1 MEQVQ
6 NWNLIMNDIK
16 ELQETITNLEKEKDI
31 LQEEIAKDMV
41 KNSDLIIQNQ
51 NLQQENDK
59 LKEENEKLKQEIQS
73 TEKVVLEIADK
84 LYKQEFNVENIVE
97 VVDDE

>member
-1 MEQVQ
+1 
-6 NWNLIMNDIK
+6 MNNIK
-16 ELQETITNLEKEKDI
+16 ELQETITSLEKEKDI

-59 LKEENEKLKQEIQS
+59 LKEENKKLKQEIQS

-97 VVDDE
+97 VVDNE

>member
-1 MEQVQ
+1 
-6 NWNLIMNDIK
+6 MNDIK

-84 LYKQEFNVENIVE
+84 LYKQEFNVEDIVE
-97 VVDDE
+97 VVDNE

>member
-1 MEQVQ
+1 
-6 NWNLIMNDIK
+6 MNDIK

-84 LYKQEFNVENIVE
+84 LYKQEFTVENIVE
-97 VVDDE
+97 VVDNE

>member
-1 MEQVQ
+1 
-6 NWNLIMNDIK
+6 MNDIK

-41 KNSDLIIQNQ
+41 KNPDLIIQNQ

-97 VVDDE
+97 VVDNE

>member
-1 MEQVQ
+1 
-6 NWNLIMNDIK
+6 MNDIK

-41 KNSDLIIQNQ
+41 KSSDLIIQNQ

-97 VVDDE
+97 VVDNE

>member
-1 MEQVQ
+1 
-6 NWNLIMNDIK
+6 MNDIK

-97 VVDDE
+97 VMDNE

>member
-1 MEQVQ
+1 
-6 NWNLIMNDIK
+6 MNDIK

-73 TEKVVLEIADK
+73 TEKVVLEITDK

-97 VVDDE
+97 VVDNK

>member
-1 MEQVQ
+1 
-6 NWNLIMNDIK
+6 MNDIK
-16 ELQETITNLEKEKDI
+16 ELQETITNLEKEKNI

-97 VVDDE
+97 VVDNE

>member
-1 MEQVQ
+1 
-6 NWNLIMNDIK
+6 MNDIK
-16 ELQETITNLEKEKDI
+16 ELQETIINLEKEKDI

-97 VVDDE
+97 VVDNE

>member
-1 MEQVQ
+1 
-6 NWNLIMNDIK
+6 MNDIK

-84 LYKQEFNVENIVE
+84 LYKQEFNVENIIE

>member
-1 MEQVQ
+1 
-6 NWNLIMNDIK
+6 MNDIK

-31 LQEEIAKDMV
+31 LQEEIANDMV

-97 VVDDE
+97 VVDNE

>member
-1 MEQVQ
+1 
-6 NWNLIMNDIK
+6 MNDIK
-16 ELQETITNLEKEKDI
+16 ELQETITNREKEKDI

-97 VVDDE
+97 VVDNE

>member
-1 MEQVQ
+1 
-6 NWNLIMNDIK
+6 MNDIK

-51 NLQQENDK
+51 NL
-59 LKEENEKLKQEIQS
+59 
-73 TEKVVLEIADK
+73 
-84 LYKQEFNVENIVE
+84 
-97 VVDDE
+97 

>member
-1 MEQVQ
+1 
-6 NWNLIMNDIK
+6 MNDIK

-73 TEKVVLEIADK
+73 TEKVVLEITDK

-97 VVDDE
+97 VVDNE

>member
-1 MEQVQ
+1 
-6 NWNLIMNDIK
+6 MNDIK

-59 LKEENEKLKQEIQS
+59 LKEENEKLKQEIQG

-97 VVDDE
+97 VVDNE

>member
-1 MEQVQ
+1 
-6 NWNLIMNDIK
+6 MNDIK
-16 ELQETITNLEKEKDI
+16 ELQETIINLEKEKDI

-41 KNSDLIIQNQ
+41 KSSDLIIQNQ

>member
-1 MEQVQ
+1 
-6 NWNLIMNDIK
+6 MNDIK

-59 LKEENEKLKQEIQS
+59 LKEENKKLKQEIQS

-97 VVDDE
+97 VVDNE

>member
-1 MEQVQ
+1 
-6 NWNLIMNDIK
+6 MNDIK
-16 ELQETITNLEKEKDI
+16 ELQETITNLAKEKDI

-97 VVDDE
+97 VVDNE

>member
-1 MEQVQ
+1 
-6 NWNLIMNDIK
+6 MNDIK

-73 TEKVVLEIADK
+73 TEKDVLEIADK
-84 LYKQEFNVENIVE
+84 LYKQEFNVENIIE
-97 VVDDE
+97 VVDNG

>member
-1 MEQVQ
+1 
-6 NWNLIMNDIK
+6 MNDIK

-84 LYKQEFNVENIVE
+84 LYKPEFNVENIVE
-97 VVDDE
+97 VVDNE

>member
-1 MEQVQ
+1 
-6 NWNLIMNDIK
+6 MNDIK

-59 LKEENEKLKQEIQS
+59 LKEENEKLKQEIKS

-97 VVDDE
+97 VVDNE

>member
-1 MEQVQ
+1 
-6 NWNLIMNDIK
+6 MNDIK

-31 LQEEIAKDMV
+31 LQEEIAKDVV

-97 VVDDE
+97 VVDNE

>member
-1 MEQVQ
+1 
-6 NWNLIMNDIK
+6 MNDIK

-41 KNSDLIIQNQ
+41 KNSNLIIQNQ

-97 VVDDE
+97 VVDNE

>member
-1 MEQVQ
+1 
-6 NWNLIMNDIK
+6 MNDIK

-84 LYKQEFNVENIVE
+84 LYKQEFNGENSVE
-97 VVDDE
+97 VVDNE

>member
-1 MEQVQ
+1 
-6 NWNLIMNDIK
+6 MNDIE

-73 TEKVVLEIADK
+73 TEKIVLEIADK

-97 VVDDE
+97 VVDNE

>member
-1 MEQVQ
+1 
-6 NWNLIMNDIK
+6 MNDIK

-73 TEKVVLEIADK
+73 TEKVMLEIADK

-97 VVDDE
+97 VVDNE

>member
-1 MEQVQ
+1 
-6 NWNLIMNDIK
+6 MNDIE

-97 VVDDE
+97 VVDNE

>member
-1 MEQVQ
+1 
-6 NWNLIMNDIK
+6 MNDIK

-97 VVDDE
+97 VVDNE

>member
-1 MEQVQ
+1 
-6 NWNLIMNDIK
+6 MNDIK
-16 ELQETITNLEKEKDI
+16 ELQETIINLEKEKDI

>member
-1 MEQVQ
+1 
-6 NWNLIMNDIK
+6 MNDIK
-16 ELQETITNLEKEKDI
+16 ELQETIINLEKEKDI

-84 LYKQEFNVENIVE
+84 LYKQEFNVENIIE
-97 VVDDE
+97 VVDNE

>member
-1 MEQVQ
+1 
-6 NWNLIMNDIK
+6 MNDIK

-73 TEKVVLEIADK
+73 TEKVVLEIANK

-97 VVDDE
+97 VVDNE

>member
-1 MEQVQ
+1 
-6 NWNLIMNDIK
+6 MNDIK

-31 LQEEIAKDMV
+31 LQEEIAKDTV

-97 VVDDE
+97 VVDNE